1 MSRMLKWIKD
11 QFLHVLPAVIFFF
24 VAFLVISFTTAL
36 MVRKHG
42 ITITTLPA
50 VAFGALVVGKVVLVI
65 DNLSFVNAFRDQP
78 LIYNTLWK
86 TLIYSLG
93 GFAFRVM
100 EELVPFIMTYGSV
113 AKGYAHFRNELD
125 WPRFWAVQIW
135 VVVLFFVFAL
145 LKEFVVAFGRDRV
158 RRMFFGR

>member
-1 MSRMLKWIKD
+1 MSKALKWIKD
-11 QFLHVLPAVIFFF
+11 QFLHVLPAVVFFF

-50 VAFGALVVGKVVLVI
+50 VAFGALVVGKVVLVM
-65 DNLSFVNAFRDQP
+65 DNLSFVNAFRDRP

-93 GFAFRVM
+93 GFAFQVM
-100 EELVPFIMTYGSV
+100 EELVPFVMAHGNV
-113 AKGYAHFRNELD
+113 ATGFAYFRNELD

-135 VVVLFFVFAL
+135 VVLLFFFFAVVR
-145 LKEFVVAFGRDRV
+145 EFVRALGQDRV
-158 RRMFFGR
+158 REMFFGR

>member
-1 MSRMLKWIKD
+1 MSKAFKWIKD
-11 QFLHVLPAVIFFF
+11 QFLHAVPAIIFFF

-50 VAFGALVVGKVVLVI
+50 IAFGALVVGKVVLII
-65 DNLSFVNAFRDQP
+65 DNLSFANVFSEKP

-86 TLIYSLG
+86 TFIYSIG
-93 GFAFRVM
+93 GLVFRLM
-100 EELVPFIMTYGSV
+100 EELVPFIATRGKT
-113 AKGYAHFRNELD
+113 ATGYTHLLHEMD

-135 VVVLFFVFAL
+135 VVVLFFIFAL
-145 LKEFVVAFGRDRV
+145 YREFVRAFGQDRV
-158 RRMFFGR
+158 RTIFLGR

>member
-1 MSRMLKWIKD
+1 
-11 QFLHVLPAVIFFF
+11 
-24 VAFLVISFTTAL
+24 

-50 VAFGALVVGKVVLVI
+50 IAFGALVVGKVVLVI
-65 DNLSFVNAFRDQP
+65 DNVSFVNAFRDQP

-100 EELVPFIMTYGSV
+100 EELVPFIMTHGDV
-113 AKGYAHFRNELD
+113 ARGFVSFRNELD

-135 VVVLFFVFAL
+135 VVLLFFFFAVVR
-145 LKEFVVAFGRDRV
+145 EFIRVLGRDRV
-158 RRMFFGR
+158 RRMFFGG

>member
-1 MSRMLKWIKD
+1 MLKWIKD
-11 QFLHVLPAVIFFF
+11 QFLHVLPAVVFFF

-42 ITITTLPA
+42 ITITTLSA

-65 DNLSFVNAFRDQP
+65 DNLPFVNAFRDRP

-100 EELVPFIMTYGSV
+100 EELVPFIMTYGNM
-113 AKGYAHFRNELD
+113 ATGFAHFRNELD

-135 VVVLFFVFAL
+135 VVLLFFFFAVVR
-145 LKEFVVAFGRDRV
+145 EFVRALGHDRV
-158 RRMFFGR
+158 RQMFFGR